1 MGSNIVD
8 ELTVTHCRRGESD
21 ALAGRRI
28 ADSAADL
35 VGGTPLVRINRALPS
50 GGAEVLGK
58 LEFTNP
64 ASSIKDRTALAI
76 VEAAEA
82 DGRLQPGGT
91 IIEATSGNTGIALAW
106 IGAAK
111 GYRVIIVMPDDV
123 SEERRALLRAL
134 GAELIL
140 SPGPRAMAGANEEA
154 GRILEDTP
162 GAFLAGQGGNEANPT
177 IHETTTGPEIWRDTA
192 GKVDVLVATV
202 GTGGTITGA
211 GRYLKAQHPQLE
223 VVAVQPR
230 EAPVLTGG
238 VFQPHRIQ
246 GIIGGD
252 GFPPVLDMGLV
263 DQVIDI
269 SQVDAVRTARRAL
282 ALDGLIVGV
291 SSGAALA
298 AAQVL
303 SARAEYA
310 GRTIV
315 AILPDS
321 GERYISTE
329 LFDHARGHVGEEPVD
344 SRSITRS
351 IPEERGQHDLHS

>member
-1 MGSNIVD
+1 MSLEIQD
-8 ELTVTHCRRGESD
+8 ETTVARRRDVEDGARD
-21 ALAGRRI
+21 GRRI

-35 VGGTPLVRINRALPS
+35 VGRTPLVRITRSLTS
-50 GGAEVLGK
+50 SGAEVLGK
-58 LEFTNP
+58 LEFANP

-82 DGRLQPGGT
+82 DGRLRPGGT

-123 SEERRALLRAL
+123 SAERRALLRAL

-140 SPGPRAMAGANEEA
+140 SPGPQAMAGANEEA
-154 GRILEDTP
+154 GRILEATP
-162 GAFLAGQGGNEANPT
+162 GAFLAGQGGNDANPV
-177 IHETTTGPEIWRDTA
+177 IHEQTTGPEIWRDTA
-192 GKVDVLVATV
+192 GRVDVLVATV

-211 GRYLKAQHPQLE
+211 GRYLKTQNPHLQ

-238 VFQPHRIQ
+238 VFRPHRIQ

-252 GFPPVLDMGLV
+252 GFPPVLDMSLI
-263 DQVIDI
+263 DTVIDV
-269 SQVDAVRTARRAL
+269 SQDEAVRTARRTIAQE
-282 ALDGLIVGV
+282 GLLVGV

-298 AAQVL
+298 AAQEL
-303 SARAEYA
+303 SARPEYA

-329 LFDHARGHVGEEPVD
+329 LFDHARG
-344 SRSITRS
+344 
-351 IPEERGQHDLHS
+351 